1 MATAERTLP
10 WGYGAKGI
18 KQGGWGERDLGIQ
31 AGRKL
36 ILICRI
42 DGKSNIE
49 QCHYITKQNQQH
61 ISQIS
66 LNIQTLERKP
76 FKTAYPK
83 AEFDGE
89 HYLNRAGG
97 AKSPIF

>member
-1 MATAERTLP
+1 MATAARTLP
-10 WGYGAKGI
+10 WGYGAKEI
-18 KQGGWGERDLGIQ
+18 KLGDRRNDLGIQ

-49 QCHYITKQNQQH
+49 QYHYITKQNQQY

-76 FKTAYPK
+76 FKTEYPK
-83 AEFDGE
+83 AEFYGE
-89 HYLNRAGG
+89 HYLNRARG
-97 AKSPIF
+97 AKSPFF